1 MLLSANGILEDNSLN
16 DLLDRAEKHAPD
28 TSYGDDIDTAN
39 AVLLDPQKSHE
50 ERHAA
55 FLAWASRYQPC
66 LFGRLGSREM
76 QGIGI
81 DMCWIDEDEIALGD
95 DFVSRKIQ
103 RTRQEWKERAAA
115 GIAHG
120 FLIMFNGPR
129 LARLKPGTDLLE
141 ICEKIA
147 NLYLVEHAPIKR
159 DVIYTESV
167 PLRGSGLSVFKAG
180 INIFYPSAHRTRNHD
195 RRIPGGLVI
204 SVNSP
209 GHWAN
214 SLVMRG
220 LVPSLDDAV
229 TKVMEITLRSIGNGG
244 IGHDS
249 MPSVSWHNVE
259 NDPDCLAQ
267 RRKLSKLPHYVPD
280 NHSQRAYSALYHTD
294 VLVPTD
300 VTIDGTID
308 PDISA
313 CEHWSHLIIDYI
325 SEQEHAQDHINY
337 ALFHGHP
344 IPDEALYHN
353 PWSPRRA
360 VNSPRSEA

>member
-1 MLLSANGILEDNSLN
+1 MLLSAKGVLEVASLN
-16 DLLDRAEKHAPD
+16 DLLARAELNSPD
-28 TSYGDDIDTAN
+28 TSYGQDIDAAN
-39 AVLLDPQKSHE
+39 TVLLDPLKTHE

-55 FLAWASRYQPC
+55 FLAWAARYQPC
-66 LFGRLGSREM
+66 LFGRFGSREM

-81 DMCWIDEDEIALGD
+81 DTCWIDENEIALGD
-95 DFVSRKIQ
+95 GFVSRKIQ
-103 RTRQEWKERAAA
+103 KARQEWKERAAA

-129 LARLKPGTDLLE
+129 LARLKPGIDLLE
-141 ICEKIA
+141 ICERIA
-147 NLYLVEHAPIKR
+147 DLYLIEHAPIKR

-167 PLRGSGLSVFKAG
+167 PLRGASLSVFKAG

-195 RRIPGGLVI
+195 RRIPGGLMI

-220 LVPSLDDAV
+220 LAPSLDEAV
-229 TKVMEITLRSIGNGG
+229 GRVLDIALRSIGNGG
-244 IGHDS
+244 IGHDGT
-249 MPSVSWHNVE
+249 PSASWHNRE
-259 NDPDCLAQ
+259 NNPDCLM
-267 RRKLSKLPHYVPD
+267 RRRQLSKLPHYVPED
-280 NHSQRAYSALYHTD
+280 YSQRFYSALYHTD

-308 PDISA
+308 PDIDAS
-313 CEHWSHLIIDYI
+313 EHWNHLIIDYI
-325 SEQEHAQDHINY
+325 SEQERTPDHINY

-360 VNSPRSEA
+360 VNSPLSSS